1 MKKLLFKNKR
11 GFITVTEIV
20 ILTVIVGILAIVIL
34 NSTTKTMQNNFENYT
49 KPKIQRDLWAN
60 Q

>member
-1 MKKLLFKNKR
+1 MKKLFLKNKK

-34 NSTTKTMQNNFENYT
+34 NSTTKTMQDNFDNHT

>member
-1 MKKLLFKNKR
+1 MRKLFLKKKK

-20 ILTVIVGILAIVIL
+20 ILTAIIGLLAIVIL
-34 NSTTKTMQNNFENYT
+34 KSTTKSMQKNFDENT
-49 KPKIQRDLWAN
+49 KTKIQRDLWAN

>member
-1 MKKLLFKNKR
+1 MKKLFFKNKG
-11 GFITVTEIV
+11 GFITVTEIA
-20 ILTVIVGILAIVIL
+20 ILTAIIGILAIVIL
-34 NSTTKTMQNNFENYT
+34 NSTTKTMQNNFENHT

>member
-1 MKKLLFKNKR
+1 MKKLFFKNKG

-34 NSTTKTMQNNFENYT
+34 NSTTKTMQNNFEEHI
-49 KPKIQRDLWAN
+49 KPELQRDLWAN

>member
-1 MKKLLFKNKR
+1 MKKLFLKNKK

-34 NSTTKTMQNNFENYT
+34 NSTTKTMQNNFEKHI
-49 KPKIQRDLWAN
+49 KPEIQRDLWAN

>member
-1 MKKLLFKNKR
+1 MKKLFLKNKK

-20 ILTVIVGILAIVIL
+20 ILTVIIGVLALVIL
-34 NSTTKTMQNNFENYT
+34 NSTTKSLQDNFDSHT

>member
-1 MKKLLFKNKR
+1 MRKLFLKKKK
-11 GFITVTEIV
+11 GFITVTEVV
-20 ILTVIVGILAIVIL
+20 ILTAIIGIMAIVIL
-34 NSTTKTMQNNFENYT
+34 NSTTKSMQNNFDNHT

>member
-1 MKKLLFKNKR
+1 MKKIFFKNKK

-20 ILTVIVGILAIVIL
+20 ILTVIIGVLALVIL
-34 NSTTKTMQNNFENYT
+34 NSTTKSLQDNFDSHT
-49 KPKIQRDLWAN
+49 KSKIQRDLWAN

>member
-1 MKKLLFKNKR
+1 MRKLFLKNKK

-34 NSTTKTMQNNFENYT
+34 NSTTKTMQNNFETHT

>member
-1 MKKLLFKNKR
+1 MRKLFLKNKK

-20 ILTVIVGILAIVIL
+20 ILTAIIGLLAIVIL
-34 NSTTKTMQNNFENYT
+34 NSTTKSMQKNFDEST
-49 KPKIQRDLWAN
+49 KTKIQRDLWAN

>member
-1 MKKLLFKNKR
+1 MRKLFLKNKK

-20 ILTVIVGILAIVIL
+20 ILTVIVGVLAIVIL
-34 NSTTKTMQNNFENYT
+34 NSTTKTMQNNFENHT

>member
-1 MKKLLFKNKR
+1 MRKLFLKNKK

-20 ILTVIVGILAIVIL
+20 ILTVIIGVLALVIL
-34 NSTTKTMQNNFENYT
+34 NSTTKSLQDNFDSHT

>member
-1 MKKLLFKNKR
+1 MKKLFLKNKK

-20 ILTVIVGILAIVIL
+20 ILTAIIGVLALVIL
-34 NSTTKTMQNNFENYT
+34 NSTTKSLQDNFDSHT

>member
-1 MKKLLFKNKR
+1 MRKLFLKNKK
-11 GFITVTEIV
+11 GFITITEIV
-20 ILTVIVGILAIVIL
+20 ILSVIVGVLAIVVL
-34 NSTTKTMQNNFENYT
+34 RSTTKTMQNNFDNHI